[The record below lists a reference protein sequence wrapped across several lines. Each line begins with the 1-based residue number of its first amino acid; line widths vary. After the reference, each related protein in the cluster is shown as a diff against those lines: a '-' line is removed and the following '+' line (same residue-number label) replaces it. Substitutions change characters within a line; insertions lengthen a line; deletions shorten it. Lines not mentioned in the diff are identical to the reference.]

1 MELKIF
7 FTVKLVFIY
16 YEHSDH
22 RGGELYILVVEIQ
35 SGAIRFVK
43 IMESLYIFFNFQYQ
57 TDAKKNR
64 KLGRK
69 V

>member
-22 RGGELYILVVEIQ
+22 RGGELYWSLRFK